1 MKGCMIRKNFT
12 LIEIVTVLGL
22 MAILLFIALPAFEK
36 LAKGH
41 GVELAARNLT
51 SKLGQARG
59 YAITSREYVALL
71 MPTADTTNASGSLVL
86 PDHAFKGYKLCVVSS
101 VPTSSTRTSTLG
113 IPPTPVTTTVNTF
126 TFKRWLPSEKWEFLP
141 NGTSINHII
150 SGSAHA
156 VGTDSNS
163 WAAASTCEEVSGVS
177 LKELNPPSST
187 TYDSVNNVRA
197 IVFRPTGKMVVT
209 GNRYVAVSESTYN
222 GTTLTATN
230 PKNWIDITVD
240 QFTGR
245 VTYGSE

>member
-1 MKGCMIRKNFT
+1 MKGYMVRKNFT
-12 LIEIVTVLGL
+12 LIEILTVLGL

-71 MPTADTTNASGSLVL
+71 MPTASTTNAPSPSTTKLLL
-86 PDHAFKGYKLCVVSS
+86 PEHAFKGYKLCVVSS
-101 VPTSSTRTSTLG
+101 SCTSGSPN
-113 IPPTPVTTTVNTF
+113 IF

-141 NGTSINHII
+141 NGTAINDIF
-150 SGSAHA
+150 SSAHA
-156 VGTDSNS
+156 NV
-163 WAAASTCEEVSGVS
+163 STWNNTLLEVVDGVN
-177 LKELNPPSST
+177 LKELDPLSST
-187 TYDSVNNVRA
+187 TYDTVSNVRA
-197 IVFRPTGKMVVT
+197 IVFKPTGKMAVT
-209 GNRYVAVSESTYN
+209 LDRYIAVSESTYN

>member
-1 MKGCMIRKNFT
+1 MVRKNFT
-12 LIEIVTVLGL
+12 LIEILTVLGL

-71 MPTADTTNASGSLVL
+71 MPTASTSPIL

-101 VPTSSTRTSTLG
+101 
-113 IPPTPVTTTVNTF
+113 PPTGTSPTVF

-141 NGTSINHII
+141 NGTAIADIRSGTHASI
-150 SGSAHA
+150 SS
-156 VGTDSNS
+156 DSNN
-163 WAAASTCEEVSGVS
+163 WGTAFAGEEVDGVNLS
-177 LKELNPPSST
+177 EISSP
-187 TYDSVNNVRA
+187 TYDTVNDIRA
-197 IVFRPTGKMVVT
+197 IVFKPTGKMAVT
-209 GNRYVAVSESTYN
+209 LDRYVAVSESTYN
-222 GTTLTATN
+222 GTALTPTN
-230 PKNWIDITVD
+230 KKNWIDITID